1 MATKGNLPVEAYV
14 LVLIGG
20 ILMLLGGAIFAIL
33 GAVVFSFISL
43 AGVGSLIG
51 LIGIISGIIVIFSA
65 LMMKSKNVQRVRLWS
80 AIALIFS
87 IVSIANGGGFVIGFI
102 LGLVGSVMGLAYKGK

>member
-20 ILMLLGGAIFAIL
+20 ILMLLGGAAFAIL
-33 GAVVFSFISL
+33 GAVVFSLVSL

-51 LIGIISGIIVIFSA
+51 IIGIISGIIVILSA
-65 LMMKSKNVQRVRLWS
+65 LMMKSKDAQRVRLWS